1 MWKRIGLVSFK
12 HRCKLVHLGS
22 YNSGT
27 LNKTVHCSRA
37 VSGWSSFQNNIVTND
52 KHFVSQP
59 RMYSVDA
66 KQSLIQ
72 NTDINALAGNNL
84 VSKGDLHEIGSSSD
98 TIISL
103 ISPLDNDNDTTT
115 SNNSNIGE
123 SVTGSD
129 TNAATEIVA
138 NSDIVD
144 GSQIVIKSFDELT
157 WWPQDLMI
165 MFLDKV
171 QLTTGLAWWETIAFT
186 TIFVRLCIFPI
197 AVEGMKRGAK
207 LQLAAPEVVPIQMK
221 LERIKKSGMS
231 KEAQQQATLE
241 TATEMK
247 AIYKKHG
254 ASALGPIVPV
264 LCQMPIFMSFFFA
277 LRKLHE
283 YIPELQTGGFGPYD
297 IGPIHFDV
305 TDMTQ
310 VDTSYILPIAL
321 TASFLA
327 VIEVGGEMADKEMQ
341 AKSKNVMRFMALVM
355 FGASTTFPAC
365 VTWYWTCNNAYSF
378 CQSSAIQSDSIRQLI
393 GLPQMS
399 EIKAASERAMKA
411 KKTGV
416 VDVAKAP
423 PMMNTFNQPLPTA
436 QKNTINEN
444 EDTVD
449 DKGNPIFVAKE
460 EIIEEETKITPN
472 LRTKRKRRRNRRS

>member
-1 MWKRIGLVSFK
+1 
-12 HRCKLVHLGS
+12 
-22 YNSGT
+22 
-27 LNKTVHCSRA
+27 
-37 VSGWSSFQNNIVTND
+37 
-52 KHFVSQP
+52 
-59 RMYSVDA
+59 
-66 KQSLIQ
+66 
-72 NTDINALAGNNL
+72 
-84 VSKGDLHEIGSSSD
+84 
-98 TIISL
+98 
-103 ISPLDNDNDTTT
+103 
-115 SNNSNIGE
+115 
-123 SVTGSD
+123 
-129 TNAATEIVA
+129 
-138 NSDIVD
+138 
-144 GSQIVIKSFDELT
+144 
-157 WWPQDLMI
+157 
-165 MFLDKV
+165 
-171 QLTTGLAWWETIAFT
+171 
-186 TIFVRLCIFPI
+186 
-197 AVEGMKRGAK
+197 
-207 LQLAAPEVVPIQMK
+207 
-221 LERIKKSGMS
+221 
-231 KEAQQQATLE
+231 
-241 TATEMK
+241 
-247 AIYKKHG
+247 
-254 ASALGPIVPV
+254 
-264 LCQMPIFMSFFFA
+264 MSFFFA

-423 PMMNTFNQPLPTA
+423 PMMNTFNQPLPTP
-436 QKNTINEN
+436 QKSTINEN
-444 EDTVD
+444 GDVVD
-449 DKGNPIFVAKE
+449 DKGNPIFVAE
-460 EIIEEETKITPN
+460 REIIEEETKITPN
-472 LRTKRKRRRNRRS
+472 VRAKRKRRRNRRS